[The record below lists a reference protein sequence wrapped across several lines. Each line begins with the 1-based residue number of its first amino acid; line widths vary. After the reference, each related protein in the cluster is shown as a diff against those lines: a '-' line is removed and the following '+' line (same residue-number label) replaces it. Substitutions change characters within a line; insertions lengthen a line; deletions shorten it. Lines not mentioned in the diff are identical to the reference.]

1 MRSARSSSCRGI
13 PTQQGGVEGRGSR
26 TASCHDSC
34 PLTVFQSNVLT
45 AVPAESLFPTDKGLF
60 DSSSV
65 SKEFHAQ
72 GLLPLA
78 LGRQPACAPHVLL
91 TLLFRRLIQAAS
103 AFLPSESLSR
113 PRLGAS
119 AHLELPKDHE
129 NAFLGVHFM
138 KNVKTVVPPHI
149 IVFLYP
155 GLKNTFRSL

>member
-34 PLTVFQSNVLT
+34 PLTVFQSKVLT

-65 SKEFHAQ
+65 LRNLRNFMLKDS
-72 GLLPLA
+72 LPSA

-119 AHLELPKDHE
+119 AHLELPKDSE

-138 KNVKTVVPPHI
+138 KNVKTVVPPHYCFP
-149 IVFLYP
+149 VSGF
-155 GLKNTFRSL
+155 